1 VQAQESMRQHQS
13 EGGSLALYF
22 IFFCIACVAIMGV
35 ILMAYVYWDF
45 Q

>member
-1 VQAQESMRQHQS
+1 MQAPESAR
-13 EGGSLALYF
+13 ELKPDGASLALYF
-22 IFFCIACVAIMGV
+22 IFFCIACAAIMGV